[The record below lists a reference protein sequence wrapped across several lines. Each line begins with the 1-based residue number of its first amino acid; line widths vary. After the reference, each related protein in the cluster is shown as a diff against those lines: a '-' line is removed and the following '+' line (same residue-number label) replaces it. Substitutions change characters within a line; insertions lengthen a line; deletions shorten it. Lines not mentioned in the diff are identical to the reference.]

1 MPRFFVQSEQ
11 IRGDRIT
18 LFGDD
23 ARHIAYSLRMAV
35 GETVVICDARSN
47 EYTCTLTEFGDGYV
61 CAAIDS
67 VKENQ
72 TEPPF
77 EAHLFQ
83 GLPKGDK
90 LDTII
95 QKAVECGA
103 REITPFES
111 SRCVVHMKPEAEARK
126 TERRGRIALEAAKQC
141 GRGCLPVVHETVT
154 FDRVLEQASAFDLVL
169 FCYEGEGTRS
179 LKTVLGEVLGDFRQ
193 GSQTPRIAV
202 IIGSE
207 GGFSI
212 DEAGRAEESGCCM
225 VGLGPR
231 ILRTET
237 AGSFV
242 LGCLVYEAEL

>member
-1 MPRFFVQSEQ
+1 MPRFFVRSDQ
-11 IRGDRIT
+11 IREDRIV
-18 LFGDD
+18 LEGDD
-23 ARHIAYSLRMAV
+23 ARHVAYALRMAA
-35 GETVVICDARSN
+35 GETVVICDSRSN

-61 CAAIDS
+61 SARIES

-77 EAHLFQ
+77 SVHLFQ

-90 LDTII
+90 LDTVI

-126 TERRGRIALEAAKQC
+126 TERRGRIAHEAAKQC
-141 GRGCLPVVHETVT
+141 GRGCLPTVHETVT
-154 FDRVLEQASAFDLVL
+154 FDRVLDRVGEFDLVL

-179 LKTVLGEVLGDFRQ
+179 LKAVLHEAFDAFRGQ
-193 GSQTPRIAV
+193 AETPRVAV

-212 DEAGRAEESGCCM
+212 NEAERASDAGCRM

-237 AGSFV
+237 AGAFV